1 MDGVPVLLRRFLG
14 EIITQPTIRV
24 LLIDDHDLVR
34 HGLRR
39 MLELEED
46 LVVVGEASNVED
58 GMKQVDALSPDIILM
73 DIKMPISN
81 GLQATQ
87 WLRKKGQSRK
97 VIILS
102 LYEEY
107 LPEVIEAGAG
117 GYLVKGV
124 NRKELVGAIRRVYKG
139 EMVLA
144 SALMDTPNLVEAAL
158 RRFQEV
164 VNRPPGNEAQQFLL
178 PDGFPGND
186 GEQNVKT
193 EVSRANAHLPGV
205 SSIMTTPHA
214 SDANYLSALLGTQDL
229 PMGVGRNI

>member
-1 MDGVPVLLRRFLG
+1 M
-14 EIITQPTIRV
+14 TQPTIRV

-46 LVVVGEASNVED
+46 LMVVGEASNVED
-58 GMKQVDALSPDIILM
+58 GIRQVESLSPDIILM
-73 DIKMPISN
+73 DIQMPAVN

-87 WLRKKGQSRK
+87 WLRKKGLSRK

-107 LPEVIEAGAG
+107 LPEAIEAGAG

-124 NRKELVGAIRRVYKG
+124 KREELVSAIRRVNKG

-144 SALMDTPNLVEAAL
+144 SALMDRK
-158 RRFQEV
+158 RR
-164 VNRPPGNEAQQFLL
+164 P
-178 PDGFPGND
+178 
-186 GEQNVKT
+186 T
-193 EVSRANAHLPGV
+193 W
-205 SSIMTTPHA
+205 A
-214 SDANYLSALLGTQDL
+214 S
-229 PMGVGRNI
+229 PR